1 LVFICPVL
9 MKEVPCG
16 HEGAGFLIQIPTQT
30 LRTIIPILKYGI
42 LFAKVALATQ
52 GLGACVPDLG
62 ALLPDMNNDYLNNL
76 TASLNQQIQSSIQ
89 DKIDGTLHDIS
100 TTLDSYSEDD
110 EAAALAVVRG
120 ILQDTQGASTNLE
133 DLTGLKLVKSRTG
146 DRSMWVSEEVVP
158 IYRDR

>member
-1 LVFICPVL
+1 
-9 MKEVPCG
+9 
-16 HEGAGFLIQIPTQT
+16 
-30 LRTIIPILKYGI
+30 
-42 LFAKVALATQ
+42 
-52 GLGACVPDLG
+52 
-62 ALLPDMNNDYLNNL
+62 LLPDMNNDYLNNL